1 MAQVILLTSYGRVI
15 LLALYFLLHIIL
27 YYCEYIAYVLLALR

>member
-1 MAQVILLTSYGRVI
+1 LQ
-15 LLALYFLLHIIL
+15 ALYFLLHIIL